1 MGLAFKEFNLTHFNM
16 FFIAHNFNI
25 FLMNIY
31 IIVLLFFHKKE
42 NIVDIY
48 YSGPNIEPCG
58 SPLQISGHLRYN
70 EPTLDLYF
78 LH

>member
-1 MGLAFKEFNLTHFNM
+1 
-16 FFIAHNFNI
+16 
-25 FLMNIY
+25 MNIY

-48 YSGPNIEPCG
+48 YSGLNIEPCG